1 MDADVDGPDDH
12 ILLGIPLERPLDVT
26 ITIPAIDGG
35 KCTRCRK
42 CVDACRRHALFQPPD
57 GAPIL
62 IGDCNGCE
70 ACILVCPEGAI
81 QRDARLVGK
90 TFVSERGGLMLFTGE
105 LLPGA
110 EDSSAVVNALRERLY
125 GSLDGAGMVIVDT
138 APGIHCN
145 VINALKGASL
155 VYAVTEATRLGA
167 HDLERTLILL
177 NELRARGRVILN
189 RSDLPGPVE
198 NIAAMARAYGAG
210 TPFDIPT
217 DDLLLRSHVA
227 GMPVVDMVPNADCSL
242 RLRRIAEEIA
252 REYLE

>member
-1 MDADVDGPDDH
+1 
-12 ILLGIPLERPLDVT
+12 
-26 ITIPAIDGG
+26 
-35 KCTRCRK
+35 
-42 CVDACRRHALFQPPD
+42 
-57 GAPIL
+57 
-62 IGDCNGCE
+62 
-70 ACILVCPEGAI
+70 
-81 QRDARLVGK
+81 
-90 TFVSERGGLMLFTGE
+90 
-105 LLPGA
+105 
-110 EDSSAVVNALRERLY
+110 VVNALRERLY